1 MAVVTKDE
9 LMGAIKA
16 LVSDNTSDEV
26 LTVVENVSDTIDDLI
41 NKSKGDG
48 EDWKKKFEENDAEW
62 RKRYTDRFF
71 TSPADGTG
79 GTSNPNKPDN
89 PNTEPEPEPE
99 EEPHY
104 TFEELFKAPTG
115 KE

>member
-9 LMGAIKA
+9 IMSAIKE
-16 LVSDNTSDEV
+16 LISDDKSDKA

-48 EDWKKKFEENDAEW
+48 EDWKKKYEENDAEW
-62 RKRYTDRFF
+62 RQRYTDRFF
-71 TSPADGTG
+71 SSPADGTAG
-79 GTSNPNKPDN
+79 DNNTNPNN
-89 PNTEPEPEPE
+89 PNTDSDPEP

-104 TFEELFKAPTG
+104 TYDELFKAPTG

>member
-9 LMGAIKA
+9 LMSTIKE
-16 LVSDNTSDEV
+16 LITDNTSDKA
-26 LTVVENVSDTIDDLI
+26 LAVVENVSDTIDDLI

-48 EDWKKKFEENDAEW
+48 VDWQKKYEENDAEW

-71 TSPADGTG
+71 SSPADDTAGDNNT
-79 GTSNPNKPDN
+79 NPNNPTNPD
-89 PNTEPEPEPE
+89 PDPEPE

-104 TFEELFKAPTG
+104 TFEELFTTPTG

>member
-26 LTVVENVSDTIDDLI
+26 LAVVENVSDTMDDLI

-48 EDWKKKFEENDAEW
+48 KDWKKKYEENDAEW

-71 TSPADGTG
+71 SAPAG
-79 GTSNPNKPDN
+79 GTADPSYLNPDGSSKKD
-89 PNTEPEPEPE
+89 PEPEPE

-104 TFEELFKAPTG
+104 TYEELFKAPEG